1 MSPDTSAFAPRKMAC
16 CFLVFAFLTFLTVA
30 PVACTQQTEVTLVT
44 LTSPV
49 LHGNEARLTIKTAP
63 KAKCHITVQYKAGP
77 IKAQGLV
84 PKPADRQGRVSWTWR
99 VGAKI
104 TPGSWPI
111 TVTCSSGG
119 QKGSLKTSLE
129 VL

>member
-1 MSPDTSAFAPRKMAC
+1 MSPDTSAFAPRKTAC
-16 CFLVFAFLTFLTVA
+16 CSLVLTFLTVA
-30 PVACTQQTEVTLVT
+30 LVACTQQTEVTLVT

-49 LHGNEARLTIKTAP
+49 LHGNEARLTVKTAP
-63 KAKCHITVQYKAGP
+63 KAKCRITVQYKSGP

-84 PKPADRQGRVSWTWR
+84 PKPADRQGQVSWTWH

-104 TPGSWPI
+104 TPGSLPI

-119 QKGSLKTSLE
+119 QKGTLNTSVE